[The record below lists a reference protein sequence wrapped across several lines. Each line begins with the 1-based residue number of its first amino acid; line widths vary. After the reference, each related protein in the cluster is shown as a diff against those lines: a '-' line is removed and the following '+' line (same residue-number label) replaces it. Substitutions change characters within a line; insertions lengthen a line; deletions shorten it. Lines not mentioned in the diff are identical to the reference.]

1 MRFNLKNVD
10 FLKIVVHTLFSTL
23 CIWLFEISTYI
34 SQQLLEIFGFFETF
48 LYVEQ
53 YLNQKE
59 FNPNVDF

>member
-10 FLKIVVHTLFSTL
+10 FFKIVVHTLFTTL

-34 SQQLLEIFGFFETF
+34 SQQLLGIFGLFKTF

-59 FNPNVDF
+59 FNPNVNF

>member
-10 FLKIVVHTLFSTL
+10 FFKIVVHTLFSTL

-34 SQQLLEIFGFFETF
+34 SQQLLGIFGLFKTF